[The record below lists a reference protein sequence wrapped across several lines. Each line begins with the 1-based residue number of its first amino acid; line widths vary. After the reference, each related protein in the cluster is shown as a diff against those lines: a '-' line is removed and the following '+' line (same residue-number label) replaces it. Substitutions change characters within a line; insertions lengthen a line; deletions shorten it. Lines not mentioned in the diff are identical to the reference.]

1 MLLPNMRDH
10 FQHSSA
16 SLNWD
21 SLQYLLINVFLCLL
35 LQKSCKHH
43 QMLSLS
49 ALMDLFIY
57 FSKHCCRKFSWFP
70 LSTFRNF
77 QNNFQ
82 FSLKKE
88 QSEREVKTTNER
100 GDNSS
105 IAENIF
111 NKKLW
116 LLTLFITNAIVS
128 CFLDSFLHR
137 NLPFVMFLLLF
148 TSGES
153 STIFFVHW
161 KCKYCS
167 CRWVNKKKTSKRVD
181 DIDYLWKYMLRT
193 LQKRLSKEIET
204 YFRTLLTF
212 FSFSRDFFGWFEY

>member
-21 SLQYLLINVFLCLL
+21 SSQYLLINVFLCLL

-88 QSEREVKTTNER
+88 LSEREVKTTNER

-128 CFLDSFLHR
+128 CFLGSFLHR

-153 STIFFVHW
+153 STIFFRSL
-161 KCKYCS
+161 K
-167 CRWVNKKKTSKRVD
+167 
-181 DIDYLWKYMLRT
+181 M
-193 LQKRLSKEIET
+193 
-204 YFRTLLTF
+204 
-212 FSFSRDFFGWFEY
+212 